1 MPSVTAA
8 PTPIRPPDETYP
20 GQQVEWDFRGTH
32 YVFREVTVEEN
43 DACLD
48 AAMNP
53 DGNTINNRTMT
64 RLLILKSTVEPKGF
78 SIKDLVGLPYRAY
91 QHIVDL
97 VNDLNDADKIP
108 ADPNDSPPDTS
119 AAAK

>member
-1 MPSVTAA
+1 MPSVTTA
-8 PTPIRPPDETYP
+8 PTPIRPPEDTFP
-20 GQQVEWDFRGTH
+20 GSLVEWDFRGTH

-43 DACLD
+43 DAALD
-48 AAMNP
+48 AAINP

-64 RLLILKSTVEPKGF
+64 RLLVLKATVEPKGF
-78 SIKDLVGLPYRAY
+78 SLQDLVKLPYRAY

-108 ADPNDSPPDTS
+108 ADPNDSTPDTS